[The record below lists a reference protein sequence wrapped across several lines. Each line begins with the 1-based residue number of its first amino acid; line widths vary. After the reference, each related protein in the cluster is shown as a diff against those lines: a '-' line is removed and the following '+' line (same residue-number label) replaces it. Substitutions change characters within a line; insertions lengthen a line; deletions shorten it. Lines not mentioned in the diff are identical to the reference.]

1 MKKLT
6 NKLISAVM
14 ALSFT
19 VNPAV
24 YTVMAEDNSNV
35 EIKFNLGD
43 SNLYI
48 NSKAVN
54 VTAPY
59 SAGQGTTM
67 VPLRVITEAFGAK
80 VDWNA
85 NEKRVTIKYEDS
97 EIIMYINSKDAIVNG
112 SIYSLT
118 EAPVINNATTM
129 VPLRFISEKF
139 GAKVSY
145 DETTKGITVQKSSDE
160 SNKENN
166 EDDINVNDLLNVTNN
181 AYIGDSNFK
190 WYMKNSPSF
199 SLAERNFNGS
209 NLTYTDDKGLNKI
222 VIYIQT
228 DIPKDYSIDEAI
240 ANEKSYTGNQTLV
253 SQKQSKKDG
262 ADYFEI
268 SYKTKEESIY
278 TKLYLKDNI
287 LYDFNAYISNES
299 DKQNTDLTLDLFNSI
314 TLGYKNDGSISDLSS
329 INEAGL
335 RMFEQTKLKIAM
347 NLPASWTQ
355 VNDESNKIN
364 EFIFRDKQNY
374 DDDNNPPSIFI
385 KMFSHEEGLS
395 LSQWAKRDADNSK
408 AIYNSKYYTQ
418 KLTSGKIGSY
428 DYSGFDED
436 LKLSD
441 GTKFKTSSYY
451 IYGKNYRYQIFTI
464 LSEEDYKNKQKRDEV
479 INAVNSFHFE
489 EPDKE
494 EIGLLSEDYVDNTE
508 SSEIKTKQIVSKK
521 AKLKADIP
529 VSWEQEEEDMYFDY
543 ELGLQFSISV
553 TKGEYSSIDYLARTI
568 EYMGGDVIE
577 KKNNSARIAG
587 KQASYI
593 KYSTKED
600 NESIINE
607 VYILNHDDK
616 IVIISA
622 IYLDLYNG
630 TRLERLM
637 KSVFN
642 SVAAN

>member
-6 NKLISAVM
+6 SKLISTVI
-14 ALSFT
+14 ALSFA
-19 VNPAV
+19 VNPSI
-24 YTVMAEDNSNV
+24 YKVMAEDNSNI

-48 NSKAVN
+48 NSEVVN

-85 NEKRVTIKYEDS
+85 NEKKVTIKYEDS
-97 EIIMYINSKDAIVNG
+97 EIIMYINSKEAIVNG
-112 SIYSLT
+112 NTYSLT
-118 EAPVINNATTM
+118 ESPVINNSTTM

-145 DETTKGITVQKSSDE
+145 DETTKGITVEKSSNE
-160 SNKENN
+160 SNKENTEEN
-166 EDDINVNDLLNVTNN
+166 INVNDLLNVSDN

-199 SLAERNFNGS
+199 SLTERNFNGS
-209 NLTYTDDKGLNKI
+209 NLTYTDDKGLNEI

-240 ANEKSYTGNQTLV
+240 ANEKSYTANQTLV

-335 RMFEQTKLKIAM
+335 RKFEQTKFKIAM

-355 VNDESNKIN
+355 VDDVSDKIN

-374 DDDNNPPSIFI
+374 DDDNNPPSILI
-385 KMFSHEEGLS
+385 RMFSHEEGLS
-395 LSQWAKRDADNSK
+395 LSQWAKRDADSAK
-408 AIYNSKYYTQ
+408 AIYNPKYYTQ

-428 DYSGFDED
+428 DYSGYDED
-436 LKLSD
+436 LEFPNGK
-441 GTKFKTSSYY
+441 KFKTSSYY

-464 LSEEDYKNKQKRDEV
+464 LSEEDYKNKQKHDEV
-479 INAVNSFHFE
+479 INAVNSFRFE

-494 EIGLLSEDYVDNTE
+494 EIGLLSEDFKDLE
-508 SSEIKTKQIVSKK
+508 SSEIKTKQIVIKK

-529 VSWEQEEEDMYFDY
+529 VSWEHQEDDVYFDY
-543 ELGLQFSISV
+543 ELGLQFSFYTIDG
-553 TKGEYSSIDYLARTI
+553 KYNSIDFLARSI
-568 EYMGGDVIE
+568 EYMSNNVIE
-577 KKNNSARIAG
+577 KKNNVRIAG
-587 KQASYI
+587 KQAAYI
-593 KYSTKED
+593 KYSNVED
-600 NESIINE
+600 DET
-607 VYILNHDDK
+607 
-616 IVIISA
+616 IISEQYLLNNDDGIVVISA
-622 IYLDLYNG
+622 NYLDLYNG
-630 TRLERLM
+630 ARTQRLI
-637 KSVFN
+637 KSVID
-642 SVAAN
+642 SIAAN